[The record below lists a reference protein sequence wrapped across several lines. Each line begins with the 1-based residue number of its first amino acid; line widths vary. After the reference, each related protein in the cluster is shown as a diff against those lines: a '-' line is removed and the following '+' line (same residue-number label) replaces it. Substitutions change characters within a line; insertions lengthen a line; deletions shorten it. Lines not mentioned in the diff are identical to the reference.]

1 MPRPRPEAEERTIVK
16 SLFWFVL
23 GLAGGAVVAH
33 FVNKDPRGHEVLALV
48 DARITEFT
56 DRIGAAYRQQEARFA
71 DSTDGASAPASDS
84 ALAASVAAEPD
95 KTTD

>member
-1 MPRPRPEAEERTIVK
+1 MK
-16 SLFWFVL
+16 SLFWFVV
-23 GLAGGAVVAH
+23 GLAGGAVIAH

-71 DSTDGASAPASDS
+71 DDDAPAP
-84 ALAASVAAEPD
+84 APAASD
-95 KTTD
+95 QTTD